1 MSHQSRWRGPS
12 RQSSQRQPG
21 NGNRHQ
27 GGGRGGNSSWNA
39 NVSAGNAHASA
50 QDQHVPVRGF
60 NAMEA
65 KNVLKE
71 GKHEFYCASRCC
83 PTRET
88 DSRPTFYK
96 PSAKDIA
103 AQKSSNS
110 PWGSK
115 PNLMANGKDFWL
127 ELRKQV
133 TALQRGGSGSG
144 SSGPP
149 VGG

>member
-1 MSHQSRWRGPS
+1 MSGAGEERWRGPS

-65 KNVLKE
+65 KNVLKQGSNE
-71 GKHEFYCASRCC
+71 
-83 PTRET
+83 
-88 DSRPTFYK
+88 SRPTFYK

-144 SSGPP
+144 SGGPP